1 VSSLAARWSETNA
14 ETLRA
19 LDDLYEDRVFYH
31 GKLMPRQEVLVDKR
45 RFAERWP
52 LRSYKIRAHSMSA
65 SCNPAT
71 DMCRVQGVMERDLAN
86 LAANTKSRDVASF
99 DYSLAWSGDAFKI
112 TAETSSISKLSDPS
126 SGSNPLTTVQKGLQR
141 LLAQVSRI
149 RQVPQAAPDGQIRPS
164 APIPH

>member
-1 VSSLAARWSETNA
+1 
-14 ETLRA
+14 
-19 LDDLYEDRVFYH
+19 
-31 GKLMPRQEVLVDKR
+31 
-45 RFAERWP
+45 
-52 LRSYKIRAHSMSA
+52 MSA

-71 DMCRVQGVMERDLAN
+71 DMCSVQGIMERDLAN

-126 SGSNPLTTVQKGLQR
+126 SGSNPLTTVQKGLER

-149 RQVPQAAPDGQIRPS
+149 RQVPQAPPDGRVRHS
-164 APIPH
+164 ARH